1 MHGMIARDRQ
11 VGETPRGLQTAGSY
25 RTIIVLICCAC
36 SVECSC
42 SSGSATVC
50 ERSCPGSS
58 DLCII
63 MVSVREA
70 LSLERGVCWRD
81 IQWSLALFPRRHV
94 RCATCDR
101 VIDRVRFIRLS
112 IAPLSP
118 RPRARI
124 RYHRLMK
131 ALFTK
136 ATLPEPTP
144 WLDQSVVEAF
154 GLPSWLEEVSVREG
168 ALLLTLMCFLGAVRV
183 YGAVTPMMKKA
194 TLNMHALNK
203 ANIFKEARA

>member
-1 MHGMIARDRQ
+1 MSVAQLAIESSIAFVSFASRSLLSLRDRA
-11 VGETPRGLQTAGSY
+11 RA
-25 RTIIVLICCAC
+25 
-36 SVECSC
+36 
-42 SSGSATVC
+42 
-50 ERSCPGSS
+50 S
-58 DLCII
+58 D
-63 MVSVREA
+63 
-70 LSLERGVCWRD
+70 
-81 IQWSLALFPRRHV
+81 
-94 RCATCDR
+94 
-101 VIDRVRFIRLS
+101 
-112 IAPLSP
+112 
-118 RPRARI
+118 
-124 RYHRLMK
+124 RLMK